1 MQRMLTEIR
10 IAGFGGQGV
19 ILAAAVIG
27 KAAAIFEGGYAT
39 MTQAFGPEAR
49 GGSSSAQVILS
60 TEPILYPYVTQP
72 DILVVM
78 SQEAY
83 TRFAPQLKPGGIL
96 ITEQELV
103 NIDRM
108 ASGIQVYGVPAT
120 RLAEELGRKMVLNI
134 VMVGFFGAVTGT
146 VGPRIAP
153 PGGGR
158 LRTAS
163 LPGPEPARLRKRLP
177 IRLRAAR
184 QSGKRRLR
192 RGDVAGIG
200 VERVRNGLNRLF
212 RPCFGEHARAF
223 RGRAPLHLGARY
235 ATYDAEVVD
244 RHHDRH
250 TFPIGPR
257 PCFGHTGPNILFIR
271 TVPAR
276 DGLARVLLAGSP

>member
-1 MQRMLTEIR
+1 VLSEIR

-60 TEPILYPYVTQP
+60 SDPILYPYVTQP

-103 NIDRM
+103 NIDHM
-108 ASGIQVYGVPAT
+108 PSGIRVYGVPAT

-134 VMVGFFGAVTGT
+134 VMVGFEYGSQ
-146 VGPRIAP
+146 
-153 PGGGR
+153 
-158 LRTAS
+158 LLLKLS
-163 LPGPEPARLRKRLP
+163 E
-177 IRLRAAR
+177 
-184 QSGKRRLR
+184 SG
-192 RGDVAGIG
+192 
-200 VERVRNGLNRLF
+200 
-212 RPCFGEHARAF
+212 
-223 RGRAPLHLGARY
+223 
-235 ATYDAEVVD
+235 DAEEA
-244 RHHDRH
+244 
-250 TFPIGPR
+250 
-257 PCFGHTGPNILFIR
+257 LSLES
-271 TVPAR
+271 A
-276 DGLARVLLAGSP
+276 